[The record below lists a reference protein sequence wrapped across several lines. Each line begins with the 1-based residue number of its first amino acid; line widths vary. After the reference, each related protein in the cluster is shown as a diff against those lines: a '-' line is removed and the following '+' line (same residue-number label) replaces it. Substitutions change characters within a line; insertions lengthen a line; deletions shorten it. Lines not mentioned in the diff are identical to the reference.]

1 MKKTVVLSTVED
13 LTVVDFDG
21 DVNLAEK
28 EVVVLSTA
36 DLAGRRIEAAATVGG
51 RCWDG
56 KEQLA
61 RDQIRSRSSRE
72 VGCAD
77 GSGAAEGWPQEKR
90 SRANLARKIDGKKEA
105 GNSAISRGRG
115 PRLLRLPGLQG
126 QMRVLVT
133 GALQA
138 NHVSDGTCDMLRNLF
153 AYD

>member
-1 MKKTVVLSTVED
+1 MKKVVLSTVED
-13 LTVVDFDG
+13 LTAVDFDG

-28 EVVVLSTA
+28 EAVVLSTA
-36 DLAGRRIEAAATVGG
+36 IEAAATVGG

-61 RDQIRSRSSRE
+61 KDQIRSRSSRE

-90 SRANLARKIDGKKEA
+90 SRADLARKIDGKKEA
-105 GNSAISRGRG
+105 GNSAIGRGRG

-133 GALQA
+133 GALQG